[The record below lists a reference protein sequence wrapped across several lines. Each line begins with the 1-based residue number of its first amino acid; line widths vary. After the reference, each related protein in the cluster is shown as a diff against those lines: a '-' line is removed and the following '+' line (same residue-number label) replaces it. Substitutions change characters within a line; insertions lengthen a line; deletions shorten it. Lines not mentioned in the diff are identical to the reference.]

1 MPLTV
6 EALSSPPTR
15 QDVGAG
21 WGPYYSKGQSSALA
35 PSPIIISENPLLFY
49 RLMLILEH
57 SNRVNP
63 GTDKQTKRWVQ
74 CLSRLLDESPDKHP
88 VFRME

>member
-6 EALSSPPTR
+6 EALSSPPTL

-35 PSPIIISENPLLFY
+35 PSPIIISLPAC
-49 RLMLILEH
+49 
-57 SNRVNP
+57 RVPRRELNSTQSY
-63 GTDKQTKRWVQ
+63 GGMF
-74 CLSRLLDESPDKHP
+74 L
-88 VFRME
+88 